1 MALKDSPAIIPIHI
15 PSASFGMPVYS
26 LKAKKTPTGIA
37 KNQNEIT
44 RLSIV
49 ANVSLWPLSVPI
61 AENLEHQ
68 VFEILQTK
76 IN

>member
-1 MALKDSPAIIPIHI
+1 
-15 PSASFGMPVYS
+15 MPVYS

-68 VFEILQTK
+68 VFEILQHKQQTK
-76 IN
+76 SYLSYFWGIGIKSN

>member
-1 MALKDSPAIIPIHI
+1 
-15 PSASFGMPVYS
+15 MPVYS

-61 AENLEHQ
+61 AEKLRASG
-68 VFEILQTK
+68 I
-76 IN
+76 